1 MPAKKTRIKIV
12 EGSCNTCKYRVSVP
26 KDPNS
31 RDLDAVRKP
40 SCCFHEKLDFKT
52 NKPFSDSFPCKLPFF
67 AEFVPNKR
75 TIMYQI

>member
-26 KDPNS
+26 KDSNS
-31 RDLDAVRKP
+31 RDFDAVRRP

-52 NKPFSDSFPCKLPFF
+52 NKPCSECQLYSYSDYYIKHL
-67 AEFVPNKR
+67 EELER
-75 TIMYQI
+75 EE

>member
-1 MPAKKTRIKIV
+1 MPAKKTKIKIV

-40 SCCFHEKLDFKT
+40 SCCFHRQLDFKT
-52 NKPFSDSFPCKLPFF
+52 NKPQSECTLYSYSDFYIKHL
-67 AEFVPNKR
+67 EELER
-75 TIMYQI
+75 EE

>member
-26 KDPNS
+26 KDSNS
-31 RDLDAVRKP
+31 KDLDAVRRP

-52 NKPFSDSFPCKLPFF
+52 NKPCSECQLYSYSDYYIKHL
-67 AEFVPNKR
+67 EELER
-75 TIMYQI
+75 EE